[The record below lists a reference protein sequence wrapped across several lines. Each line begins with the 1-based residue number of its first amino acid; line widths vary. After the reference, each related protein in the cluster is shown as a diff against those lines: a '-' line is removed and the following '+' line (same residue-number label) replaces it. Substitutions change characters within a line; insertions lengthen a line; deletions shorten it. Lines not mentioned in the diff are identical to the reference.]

1 MINVLL
7 LLPIILGTDLTYTI
21 DKTYGDVVAAV
32 EQRANEHR
40 TTPFK
45 VPNLPVIIEGKDIS
59 VSFYAR
65 PSIRYYQVDV
75 NLEKNIGKLVKFDKK
90 LQVWGRSNDYLITS
104 TVNIEWGKESCV
116 PLINRVK
123 QRIINNVECKVLQF
137 EKTKLLNYASKM
149 GQPKQETEISW
160 YYILWLVAKK
170 VSPL

>member
-1 MINVLL
+1 MNIFF
-7 LLPIILGTDLTYTI
+7 LLPIICGTDLSYTI
-21 DKTYGDVVAAV
+21 DKTYGNVVAAV

-90 LQVWGRSNDYLITS
+90 LQVWGRSNDYLIKS

-123 QRIINNVECKVLQF
+123 QRIINNVECKVLQL
-137 EKTKLLNYASKM
+137 EKQRFMYHVSKM
-149 GQPKQETEISW
+149 GKAETQQEESW
-160 YYILWLVAKK
+160 YYILWLIVKK